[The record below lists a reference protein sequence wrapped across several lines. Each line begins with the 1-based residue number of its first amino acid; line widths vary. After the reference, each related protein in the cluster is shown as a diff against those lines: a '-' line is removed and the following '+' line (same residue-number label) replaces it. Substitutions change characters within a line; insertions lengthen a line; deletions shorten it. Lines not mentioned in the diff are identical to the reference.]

1 MRFIKLI
8 YKEYK
13 TPKYLEIYLNI
24 GFLIISS
31 ILKNTPGLKADNIS
45 GINGSISC
53 FFIVYLIPLFLHM
66 KCYYWNKNELI
77 LDYSVI
83 SSNNNNSLINQ
94 MDVSTDISCVH
105 DSN

>member
-8 YKEYK
+8 YKGDK
-13 TPKYLEIYLNI
+13 TPKYLEIILNL
-24 GFLIISS
+24 GFLIISG

-66 KCYYWNKNELI
+66 KCYYWNKNEML
-77 LDYSVI
+77 LNYSVI
-83 SSNNNNSLINQ
+83 SNNNDNS
-94 MDVSTDISCVH
+94 
-105 DSN
+105 